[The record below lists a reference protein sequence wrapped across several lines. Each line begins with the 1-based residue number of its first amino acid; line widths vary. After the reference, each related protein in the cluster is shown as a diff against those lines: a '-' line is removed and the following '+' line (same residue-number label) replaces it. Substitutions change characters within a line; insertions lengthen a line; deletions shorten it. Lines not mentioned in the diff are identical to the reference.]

1 MPIRNAKAVLVG
13 NGLKEGR
20 IPWKRKA
27 KAAAVC
33 DLLDKI
39 YPDAVCSLQY
49 GKPYELMIAV
59 RLSAQC
65 TDARVNQIAPALFR
79 QFPTLESFAE
89 ADITALEEAVK
100 PCGFYHAKAKSIKEM
115 CRMLLDDFGGVLP
128 DNMDDLLKLPG
139 VGRKTANLLL
149 GDVYGKPAVV
159 TDTHC
164 IRIAG
169 RLGLTKRHAP
179 EQVEEDLRKVLPP
192 SRSSR
197 FCHQIVLFGRD
208 TCRARNP
215 LCEGCPIKAYCTDP
229 SFKK

>member
-1 MPIRNAKAVLVG
+1 MRAK
-13 NGLKEGR
+13 E
-20 IPWKRKA
+20 KA
-27 KAAAVC
+27 LAVC
-33 DLLDKI
+33 DVLDQI
-39 YPDAVCSLQY
+39 YPEAVCSLCY
-49 GKPYELMIAV
+49 EKPYELMIAV

-79 QFPTLESFAE
+79 QYPTLESFAE
-89 ADITALEEAVK
+89 ADLAELEEAVK
-100 PCGFYHAKAKSIKEM
+100 PCGFYRAKAKSIKEM
-115 CRMLLDDFGGVLP
+115 CAMLIERFDGVLP
-128 DNMDDLLKLPG
+128 DQMDDLLKLPG
-139 VGRKTANLLL
+139 IGRKTANLLL

-192 SRSSR
+192 ERSSR

-215 LCEGCPIKAYCTDP
+215 LCEGCPLKSFCVDPAFTKTIK
-229 SFKK
+229 KQR